1 MESVI
6 RSYIT
11 HRPIAP
17 RRHIIKN
24 ENRPTQLVESE
35 PSSSSGAASHGPAI
49 SGVVVLLSVGRGRI
63 HPPSPAIIHPPS
75 PAFLEGKGNLV
86 VSSSGRGGCVEL
98 TVGSNGVASPAGS
111 GVIITGLA
119 FAGLG
124 SGKTGVDLTA
134 FVRTIGLLTG
144 GAIGTGGRGV
154 KLGRTS
160 LVRMIVP
167 AEFGLSRVPPVLQP
181 HCIKTNT
188 NSNKAKSQIGMS
200 LG

>member
-1 MESVI
+1 
-6 RSYIT
+6 
-11 HRPIAP
+11 
-17 RRHIIKN
+17 
-24 ENRPTQLVESE
+24 
-35 PSSSSGAASHGPAI
+35 
-49 SGVVVLLSVGRGRI
+49 
-63 HPPSPAIIHPPS
+63 
-75 PAFLEGKGNLV
+75 
-86 VSSSGRGGCVEL
+86 VEL

-181 HCIKTNT
+181 HIANIITI
-188 NSNKAKSQIGMS
+188 NKISHRGNS
-200 LG
+200 LGISFIFSF